1 MEYVVGP
8 SDSGVG
14 KGLHIGMYE
23 YAIVIQL
30 FQLIGLVNHE
40 TRHYVFTMNEKSCA
54 V

>member
-1 MEYVVGP
+1 MK
-8 SDSGVG
+8 SGVE

-30 FQLIGLVNHE
+30 FQLIGTVKHE
-40 TRHYVFTMNEKSCA
+40 MRHYVFSKNEKSCA

>member
-1 MEYVVGP
+1 MK
-8 SDSGVG
+8 SGVE

-40 TRHYVFTMNEKSCA
+40 TGIMCSPRMKVMRRMKDLPK
-54 V
+54 